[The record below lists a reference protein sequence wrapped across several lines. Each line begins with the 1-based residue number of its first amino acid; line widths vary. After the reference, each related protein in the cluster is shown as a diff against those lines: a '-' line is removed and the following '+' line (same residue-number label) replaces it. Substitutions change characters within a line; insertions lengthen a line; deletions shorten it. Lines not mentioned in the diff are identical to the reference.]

1 MLFVTSCFIGTV
13 WYRKKTSGVY
23 PAVPRSSFDGT
34 GVKLAHFCLI
44 GTNLTGDLRL
54 VSELTL
60 IQSLIDALHGKEC
73 LVGAPFD
80 DPAFV
85 DHDNLISP
93 GNR

>member
-1 MLFVTSCFIGTV
+1 MKRSAIRILLNAYVRIFI
-13 WYRKKTSGVY
+13 
-23 PAVPRSSFDGT
+23 SFNKSTFG
-34 GVKLAHFCLI
+34 I
-44 GTNLTGDLRL
+44 NLNISNLRL

-60 IQSLIDALHGKEC
+60 IQSLVGALHGKEC

-85 DHDNLISP
+85 DHNNLIGP